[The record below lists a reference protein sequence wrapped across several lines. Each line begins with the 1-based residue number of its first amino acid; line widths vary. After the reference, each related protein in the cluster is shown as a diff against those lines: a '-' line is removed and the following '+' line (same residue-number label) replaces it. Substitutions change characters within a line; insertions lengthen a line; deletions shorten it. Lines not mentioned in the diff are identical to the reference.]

1 MTQQEI
7 QKIKIISLLWG
18 IVKLANNEEIC
29 MADLSEGVPDGD
41 TPDGVAEYIVEDFKS
56 WFSLYGSL
64 AIAALKDGLYLADK
78 EVYQAEDI
86 TDRFQD

>member
-1 MTQQEI
+1 MTQQEL
-7 QKIKIISLLWG
+7 QKFKIISHLWE

-41 TPDGVAEYIVEDFKS
+41 TPEDVEEYIVEDFKS

-78 EVYQAEDI
+78 EVYQAKDV
-86 TDRFQD
+86 TDQFTD